1 MLEYGLMTLDSRRL
15 TVVVTGVA
23 NLLGTNA
30 ASVAVKTVRLW
41 AGLPGSSPYG
51 SISVREKN
59 KTANLV
65 VTVLYVIGSCVSA
78 RLSGLLF

>member
-1 MLEYGLMTLDSRRL
+1 MTLDSRRL

-51 SISVREKN
+51 SINVREEN
-59 KTANLV
+59 KTASLV
-65 VTVLYVIGSCVSA
+65 VTVLCVIGSCAFV
-78 RLSGLLF
+78 RLPGLLC